1 MTSKK
6 RSTERRARAAEAA
19 GAAKAREDRMLT
31 QIVTVAVTLIVA
43 ITLGVG
49 YVVYE
54 ANRTKPGPA
63 TSQTTTHP
71 TTAATSQATQATIH
85 PTTPATPTK

>member
-6 RSTERRARAAEAA
+6 RSTERRARAAELAA
-19 GAAKAREDRMLT
+19 AAKAREGRTLT

-49 YVVYE
+49 YVVYD
-54 ANRTKPGPA
+54 ATRAKPGHA
-63 TSQTTTHP
+63 TPLATTQSTTHP
-71 TTAATSQATQATIH
+71 STPATPKATNR
-85 PTTPATPTK
+85 PTTPANR